1 MVSISIFLTMFGWSL
16 GSILCVGLV
25 IAQFGEDIEYDDLT
39 VVDEDD
45 LASILED
52 SPQQKQLLLIKR
64 GYKSKS

>member
-16 GSILCVGLV
+16 GTILCVGLV
-25 IAQFGEDIEYDDLT
+25 TAQFEKNIEYDDLT

-45 LASILED
+45 LAGVFED
-52 SPQQKQLLLIKR
+52 SSRPKQLLLFKR